1 MIYIC
6 KTKKKKK
13 MVKVLSIGLLGLI
26 LVNLIFYLFNIQP
39 MYGIGLAVISLL
51 LLAAKG
57 DDVIKQFKK

>member
-13 MVKVLSIGLLGLI
+13 MVKLLSIGLLGLI
-26 LVNLIFYLFNIQP
+26 LINLIFYLFNIQP
-39 MYGIGLAVISLL
+39 MYGIGLAVVSLL

-57 DDVIKQFKK
+57 DDIIKQFKK